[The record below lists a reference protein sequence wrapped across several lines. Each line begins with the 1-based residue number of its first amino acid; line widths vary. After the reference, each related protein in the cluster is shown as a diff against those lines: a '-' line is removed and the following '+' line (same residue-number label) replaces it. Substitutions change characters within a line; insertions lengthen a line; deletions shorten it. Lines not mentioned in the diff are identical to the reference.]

1 MWSDNETLEDFL
13 SCHHLVETVESLVT
27 NEQLL
32 PCSVGVF
39 GDWGSGKTSLLRMI
53 ESRLTNRE
61 DVVVIWFNGWLFEGL
76 EDAKTALMGTILEK
90 LAEKKPITEK
100 GLGLLCN
107 LWKRVDKMRTTL
119 FLSKLGIATTGG
131 VLSAAGH
138 GGHEMVTAGAVAGAL
153 TDATE
158 IAKQIKDACGD
169 KVKPEDIEKCLKET
183 KDTGSRKAIREF
195 REDFGK
201 LLQSVDGVAS
211 IVVFIDDL
219 DRCMPE
225 TIVETLEAI
234 KLFLFV
240 PKTAFVIGA
249 DERLV
254 KYAVRKRFPE
264 LPGEKVEVG
273 RDYLEKL
280 IQFPVRVPSLGV
292 GEFET
297 YINLLFAKLGWINAE
312 QFSTLRASATE
323 VQGDGILDTRLN
335 LMSAKKALG
344 DQLPASLEETF
355 VLASHLAP
363 ILSIGLAGNPR
374 QCKRF
379 LNMLLMR
386 RAMAKTRSIELS
398 QRVLAK
404 LMLLEYFRPESF
416 RQLAHFQ
423 AQESG
428 KPIALARAEKTV
440 KAKKHSSDKSAA
452 EIADEGTEEA
462 APLIQRVPPWLDD
475 DWIEKWLD
483 MEPHLASEDLR
494 PYFFFSRDTLGSL
507 SAVAQRMTPLA
518 QEVLTGLLHD
528 SEAVNKTSLQKAAT
542 LNDAEAAAI
551 FEAFCER
558 VRQEDDLGDEKSS
571 FARLLTFVK
580 AREGLFSQYIAHLSD
595 LSEAVLPPQVVTS
608 VISLA
613 DNTVKQSVAK
623 PLLLKWTQS
632 TNAKLKKLAKAR
644 VDKLTW

>member
-1 MWSDNETLEDFL
+1 MWSDNETLEDYL
-13 SCHHLVETVESLVT
+13 CCDHLVTTVESLVS
-27 NEQLL
+27 NPQLL

-39 GDWGSGKTSLLRMI
+39 GDWGSGKTSLLKMI
-53 ESRLTNRE
+53 EARL
-61 DVVVIWFNGWLFEGL
+61 DGKDDIVVIWFNGWLFEGL

-90 LAEKKPITEK
+90 LAEKKPIGEK
-100 GLGLLCN
+100 GLGLFCN
-107 LWKRVDKMRTTL
+107 LWKRVDKMRASL
-119 FLSKLGIATTGG
+119 FMGKLGVAVGG
-131 VLSAAGH
+131 ALLSAAGH
-138 GGHEMVTAGAVAGAL
+138 SGHESLSSGAAAGVL
-153 TDATE
+153 TDLPE
-158 IAKQIKDACGD
+158 LSKQIKDACGD
-169 KVKPEDIEKCLKET
+169 KVKLEDIDKCLQEA

-201 LLQSVDGVAS
+201 LLQALEGISSV
-211 IVVFIDDL
+211 VVFIDDL

-234 KLFLFV
+234 KLFLFT

-264 LPGEKVEVG
+264 LPGEKAEVG

-280 IQFPVRVPSLGV
+280 IQFPVRVPPLGV

-297 YINLLFAKLGWINAE
+297 YINLLFAKLGWITTD
-312 QFSTLRASATE
+312 QFDKLHGAASAI
-323 VQGDGILDTRLN
+323 QGEDVLTVRLN
-335 LMSAKKALG
+335 LSSAKKVLG
-344 DQLPASLEETF
+344 DKLPGALEETF

-363 ILSIGLAGNPR
+363 ILSTGLAGNPR

-386 RAMAKTRSIELS
+386 QSMAKTRSIELN

-416 RQLAHFQ
+416 RQLARFQ
-423 AQESG
+423 AEENG
-428 KPIALARAEKTV
+428 KPVALARAEKAV
-440 KAKKHSSDKSAA
+440 AAKKQLSATSADQTIDDESDGVVAQTYR
-452 EIADEGTEEA
+452 I
-462 APLIQRVPPWLDD
+462 PPWLDD
-475 DWIEKWLD
+475 DWIKNWLD

-507 SAVAQRMTPLA
+507 SAVAQRLTPLA

-528 SEAVNKTSLQKAAT
+528 SEAVNKTTLQKVAT
-542 LNDAEAAAI
+542 INEAEAAAI
-551 FEAFCER
+551 FEALCER

-571 FARLLTFVK
+571 FARLLNFVK
-580 AREGLFSQYIAHLSD
+580 ARPTMFSQYIAHLSD
-595 LSEAVLPPQVVTS
+595 LSESVLPPHVVTS
-608 VISLA
+608 VISLSDDA
-613 DNTVKQSVAK
+613 AKQSIAK
-623 PLLLKWTQS
+623 PLLVKWTQS
-632 TNAKLKKLAKAR
+632 SNAQLKKLAKAR
-644 VDKLTW
+644 VGKLTW